1 MADITFTG
9 KMYDENGTLINGTV
23 EGFTSP
29 QNKWS
34 GAKASQLNEYTINV
48 GDGDWLTNDGSIAE
62 NEVVLLKF
70 VSASG
75 IAVISHTITNADIS
89 TRLVVQD
96 VQLLPIQAP
105 TCGLNLAIT
114 GTVNNIV
121 TATNT
126 SSDQYQWEYA
136 GKTHHQRYDWY
147 GTVVFPEIGI
157 ASVEYDFGEGY
168 SVSNTYVW
176 DTIGTYTVSSKTT
189 NKNGQTRICT
199 KEIVIGYNAPTGCV
213 QFDKATYI
221 LNDTVIVTGC
231 ITDADNRIIGIDHIW
246 EEVITDTNLIKD
258 YMYSKVLDE
267 VKTYTAKQ
275 IIRWNDGFEDKVVE
289 FTRPLSMANQPPV
302 VDITVTEGVDTYTF
316 NSNAVDPEGMLARV
330 DWIVYTCKQEI
341 MGDTGPCDWVEVY
354 RTTGEI
360 IELSVGKTGNYKVV
374 ATAYD
379 NVNATGTDEIIQ
391 LLIGVGEECTGG
403 PVVENKKHY
412 YIFDK
417 E

>member
-9 KMYDENGTLINGTV
+9 KMYDENGALINGTV

-34 GAKASQLNEYTINV
+34 GAKPSQLNEYTINV

-114 GTVNNIV
+114 GTVNTTV

-126 SSDQYQWEYA
+126 SSDQYQWEYM
-136 GKTHHQRYDWY
+136 GKTHHQRYNWY

-157 ASVEYDFGEGY
+157 ASIEYDFGDGY
-168 SVSNTYVW
+168 SASNTYVW

-199 KEIVIGYNAPTGCV
+199 KQIKIGYNSPTGCV
-213 QFDKATYI
+213 QFDKSTYI

-231 ITDADNRIIGIDHIW
+231 ITDADNRITGIDHIW
-246 EEVITDTNLIKD
+246 EEVIIDTNLIKD
-258 YMYSKVLDE
+258 YVYSKVLDE
-267 VKTYTAKQ
+267 VKTYIAKQ
-275 IIRWNDGFEDKVVE
+275 IIKWNNGFEDKVVA
-289 FTRPLSMANQPPV
+289 FTRTLSMANQPPV

-316 NSNAVDPEGMLARV
+316 NSNAVDPEGMLSRV
-330 DWIVYTCKQEI
+330 DWVVYTCKQEI

-379 NVNATGTDEIIQ
+379 NLNATGTDEVIQ
-391 LLIGVGEECTGG
+391 LLVGVGEECTGG
-403 PVVENKKHY
+403 PIVENKKHY

>member
-9 KMYDENGTLINGTV
+9 KMYDENGVLINGTV

-70 VSASG
+70 VSDSG

-105 TCGLNLAIT
+105 SCGLNLAIT

-157 ASVEYDFGEGY
+157 ASVEYDFGDGY
-168 SVSNTYVW
+168 SASNTYVW

-189 NKNGQTRICT
+189 NKNGQIRICT

-213 QFDKATYI
+213 QFDKGTYI

-231 ITDADNRIIGIDHIW
+231 ITDVDNRIIGIDHIW

-258 YMYSKVLDE
+258 YVYSKVLAE

-275 IIRWNDGFEDKVVE
+275 IIRWNNGFEDKVVE

-316 NSNAVDPEGMLARV
+316 NSNAVDPEGMLSRV
-330 DWIVYTCKQEI
+330 DWVVYTCKQEI

-360 IELSVGKTGNYKVV
+360 IELSVGKTGNYKIV

-379 NVNATGTDEIIQ
+379 NLNATGTDEVIQ
-391 LLIGVGEECTGG
+391 LLIRVGEECTIG
-403 PVVENKKHY
+403 PIVENKKHY

>member
-9 KMYDENGTLINGTV
+9 KMYDENGALINGTV

-126 SSDQYQWEYA
+126 SSDQYQWEYM

-157 ASVEYDFGEGY
+157 ASVEYDFGDGY
-168 SVSNTYVW
+168 SASNTYVW
-176 DTIGTYTVSSKTT
+176 DTIGTYMVSSKTT
-189 NKNGQTRICT
+189 NKNGQTRICA
-199 KEIVIGYNAPTGCV
+199 KEIVIGYNVPTGCV
-213 QFDKATYI
+213 QFDKGTYI
-221 LNDTVIVTGC
+221 LNDTVRVTGC

-258 YMYSKVLDE
+258 YVYTKVLDE

-302 VDITVTEGVDTYTF
+302 VDIVVTEGVDTYTF
-316 NSNAVDPEGMLARV
+316 NSNAVDPEGMLSRV
-330 DWIVYTCKQEI
+330 DWVVYTCKQEI

-360 IELSVGKTGNYKVV
+360 IELSVGKTGNYKIA

-379 NVNATGTDEIIQ
+379 NLNATGTDEVIQ
-391 LLIGVGEECTGG
+391 LLIRVGEECTIG
-403 PVVENKKHY
+403 PIVENKKHY

>member
-105 TCGLNLAIT
+105 TCRLNLAIT

-126 SSDQYQWEYA
+126 SSDQYQWEYM

-157 ASVEYDFGEGY
+157 ASVEYDFGNGY
-168 SVSNTYVW
+168 SASNTYVW

-199 KEIVIGYNAPTGCV
+199 KEIVIGYNSPTGCV
-213 QFDKATYI
+213 QFDKGTYI

-246 EEVITDTNLIKD
+246 EKVITDTNLIKD
-258 YMYSKVLDE
+258 YVYSKVLDE

-275 IIRWNDGFEDKVVE
+275 IIRWNDGFENKVVE
-289 FTRPLSMANQPPV
+289 FTRSLSMANQPPV
-302 VDITVTEGVDTYTF
+302 VNMTVTEGVDTYTF

-330 DWIVYTCKQEI
+330 DWVVYTCKQEI

-360 IELSVGKTGNYKVV
+360 IELSVGKTGNYKIV

-379 NVNATGTDEIIQ
+379 NLNATGTDEVIYTMVAS
-391 LLIGVGEECTGG
+391 GDNCTGG

>member
-1 MADITFTG
+1 
-9 KMYDENGTLINGTV
+9 MYDENGALINGTV

-126 SSDQYQWEYA
+126 SSDQYQWEYM

-157 ASVEYDFGEGY
+157 ASVEYDFGDGY
-168 SVSNTYVW
+168 SASNTYVW

-213 QFDKATYI
+213 QFDKGTYI

-231 ITDADNRIIGIDHIW
+231 ITDADNRITGIDHIW

-258 YMYSKVLDE
+258 YVYSKVLDE

-275 IIRWNDGFEDKVVE
+275 IIRWNDGFTDKVVE
-289 FTRPLSMANQPPV
+289 FTRHLSMANQPPV

-316 NSNAVDPEGMLARV
+316 NSNAVDPEGMLSRV
-330 DWIVYTCKQEI
+330 DWVVYTCKQEI

-379 NVNATGTDEIIQ
+379 NLNATGTDEVIQ
-391 LLIGVGEECTGG
+391 LLIRVGEECTGG

>member
-105 TCGLNLAIT
+105 TCRLNLAIT

-126 SSDQYQWEYA
+126 SSDQYQWEYM

-157 ASVEYDFGEGY
+157 ASVEYDFGDGY
-168 SVSNTYVW
+168 SASNTYVW

-213 QFDKATYI
+213 QFDKGTYI

-246 EEVITDTNLIKD
+246 EKVITDTNLIKD
-258 YMYSKVLDE
+258 YAYSKVLDE

-316 NSNAVDPEGMLARV
+316 NSNAVDPEGMLSRV
-330 DWIVYTCKQEI
+330 DWVVYTCKQEI

-360 IELSVGKTGNYKVV
+360 IELSVDKTGNYKVV

-379 NVNATGTDEIIQ
+379 NLNATGTDEVIYTMVAS
-391 LLIGVGEECTGG
+391 GDNCTGG
-403 PVVENKKHY
+403 PVVENKKY
-412 YIFDK
+412 KYIFDK

>member
-1 MADITFTG
+1 
-9 KMYDENGTLINGTV
+9 MYDENGALINGTV

-105 TCGLNLAIT
+105 TCRLNLAIT

-126 SSDQYQWEYA
+126 SSDQYQWEYM

-157 ASVEYDFGEGY
+157 ASVEYDFGDGY
-168 SVSNTYVW
+168 SASNTYVW

-213 QFDKATYI
+213 QFDKGTYI

-246 EEVITDTNLIKD
+246 EKVITDTNLIKD
-258 YMYSKVLDE
+258 YVYSKVLDE

-275 IIRWNDGFEDKVVE
+275 IIRWNDGFEDKVVK
-289 FTRPLSMANQPPV
+289 FARPLSMANQPPV

-316 NSNAVDPEGMLARV
+316 NSNAVDPEGMLSRV
-330 DWIVYTCKQEI
+330 DWVVYTCKQEI
-341 MGDTGPCDWVEVY
+341 MGNTGPCDWVEVY

-379 NVNATGTDEIIQ
+379 NLNATGTDEVIYTMVAS
-391 LLIGVGEECTGG
+391 GDNCTGG

>member
-114 GTVNNIV
+114 GTVNNTV

-126 SSDQYQWEYA
+126 SSDQYQ
-136 GKTHHQRYDWY
+136 
-147 GTVVFPEIGI
+147 
-157 ASVEYDFGEGY
+157 
-168 SVSNTYVW
+168 
-176 DTIGTYTVSSKTT
+176 
-189 NKNGQTRICT
+189 
-199 KEIVIGYNAPTGCV
+199 
-213 QFDKATYI
+213 
-221 LNDTVIVTGC
+221 
-231 ITDADNRIIGIDHIW
+231 
-246 EEVITDTNLIKD
+246 
-258 YMYSKVLDE
+258 
-267 VKTYTAKQ
+267 
-275 IIRWNDGFEDKVVE
+275 
-289 FTRPLSMANQPPV
+289 
-302 VDITVTEGVDTYTF
+302 
-316 NSNAVDPEGMLARV
+316 
-330 DWIVYTCKQEI
+330 
-341 MGDTGPCDWVEVY
+341 
-354 RTTGEI
+354 
-360 IELSVGKTGNYKVV
+360 
-374 ATAYD
+374 
-379 NVNATGTDEIIQ
+379 
-391 LLIGVGEECTGG
+391 
-403 PVVENKKHY
+403 
-412 YIFDK
+412 
-417 E
+417 

>member
-1 MADITFTG
+1 M
-9 KMYDENGTLINGTV
+9 
-23 EGFTSP
+23 S
-29 QNKWS
+29 
-34 GAKASQLNEYTINV
+34 
-48 GDGDWLTNDGSIAE
+48 
-62 NEVVLLKF
+62 
-70 VSASG
+70 
-75 IAVISHTITNADIS
+75 
-89 TRLVVQD
+89 
-96 VQLLPIQAP
+96 
-105 TCGLNLAIT
+105 
-114 GTVNNIV
+114 
-121 TATNT
+121 
-126 SSDQYQWEYA
+126 
-136 GKTHHQRYDWY
+136 KTHHQRYDWY

-157 ASVEYDFGEGY
+157 ASVEYDFGDGY
-168 SVSNTYVW
+168 SASNTYVW

-213 QFDKATYI
+213 QFDKGTYI

-231 ITDADNRIIGIDHIW
+231 ITDADNRITGIDHIW

-258 YMYSKVLDE
+258 YVYSKVLDE

-289 FTRPLSMANQPPV
+289 FTRTLSMANQPPV

-316 NSNAVDPEGMLARV
+316 NSNAVDPEGMLSRV
-330 DWIVYTCKQEI
+330 DWVVYTCKQEI

-379 NVNATGTDEIIQ
+379 NLNATGTDEVIQ
-391 LLIGVGEECTGG
+391 LLIRVGEECTGG
-403 PVVENKKHY
+403 PIVENKKHY

>member
-9 KMYDENGTLINGTV
+9 KMYDENGALINGTV

-114 GTVNNIV
+114 GTVNNTV

-126 SSDQYQWEYA
+126 SSDQYQWEYM

-157 ASVEYDFGEGY
+157 ASVEYDFGDGY
-168 SVSNTYVW
+168 SASNTYVW

-213 QFDKATYI
+213 QFDKGTYI

-231 ITDADNRIIGIDHIW
+231 ITDADNRITGIDHIW

-258 YMYSKVLDE
+258 YVYSKVLDE

-289 FTRPLSMANQPPV
+289 FTRTLSMANQPPV
-302 VDITVTEGVDTYTF
+302 VNITVTEGVDTYTF
-316 NSNAVDPEGMLARV
+316 NSNAVDPEGMLSRV
-330 DWIVYTCKQEI
+330 DWVVYTCKQEI

-379 NVNATGTDEIIQ
+379 NLNATGTDEIIQ